1 MRIERSVW
9 DAYENWI
16 GHFPKN
22 IPMLFLVWELFGN
35 ARQLMSE
42 HNVSILFAKM
52 LTI

>member
-9 DAYENWI
+9 DVYENWN

-22 IPMLFLVWELFGN
+22 IPMLFLAGELFGN

-42 HNVSILFAKM
+42 HTVSIPFTKM